1 MENEVS
7 ATDLREQMQVI
18 RHGLRPEMDEMVE
31 NARTLMTWQHY
42 VKHYPWASLG
52 VAAAV
57 GYIVVPT
64 KLKISSPDVETLK
77 QLAKENR
84 LVVEN
89 KPKSQAKPGLI
100 ASALTLAGGAVL
112 RAALTHA
119 GQQAGRFFESG
130 RMSRQQIRSENDRLS
145 ATGDPSA
152 QRKQF

>member
-1 MENEVS
+1 
-7 ATDLREQMQVI
+7 MQAI
-18 RHGLRPEMDEMVE
+18 RYGLRPEVDEIVE
-31 NARTLMTWQHY
+31 SARTLMTWQHY

-57 GYIVVPT
+57 GYLAVPR

-77 QLAKENR
+77 QLARENR
-84 LVVEN
+84 LVVES

-100 ASALTLAGGAVL
+100 ASALTLAGGAVM
-112 RAALTHA
+112 RAALAYA

-130 RMSRQQIRSENDRLS
+130 RMSPQQIRSENDRLS

-152 QRKQF
+152 QRKRF